1 MPGVLGLYPDVA
13 VKSGPPGNTSGFTL
27 RHMLPCTSQV
37 PDLNDKQATVSQP
50 PTSLLQYAQGAVW
63 WRQLLGSTDLGCAD
77 FLSSHGAV
85 DSRLYA
91 SEVCGIPCNS
101 NRLGCGVKDT
111 MSPHV
116 SIPGASETDS
126 PHSCG
131 ESVSG
136 LNLNGHAKERKLIL
150 GGTQLENR

>member
-13 VKSGPPGNTSGFTL
+13 VKSGPTGDTSGFTL

-37 PDLNDKQATVSQP
+37 PDLNDKQATVSQL

-111 MSPHV
+111 ISHPMSPFLGQVKLTHPTPV
-116 SIPGASETDS
+116 VNPFL
-126 PHSCG
+126 
-131 ESVSG
+131 G
-136 LNLNGHAKERKLIL
+136 LTLTGTLRKE
-150 GGTQLENR
+150 NSS